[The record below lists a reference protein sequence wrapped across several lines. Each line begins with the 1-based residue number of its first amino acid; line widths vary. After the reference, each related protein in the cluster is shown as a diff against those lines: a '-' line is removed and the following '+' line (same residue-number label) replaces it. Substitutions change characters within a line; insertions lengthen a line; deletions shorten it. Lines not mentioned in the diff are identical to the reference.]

1 MPRRA
6 RGCGH
11 QTDTFTYYMH
21 DEFATFRLTLIGNLS
36 QHSTAELDQARQ
48 KASSILN
55 GRALIVDLTRIDSVD
70 DAGRE
75 LIARWHGLGAQFVV
89 TTPEAGARIQPLTKM
104 QIVLLEKKKPYKWL
118 RAPMLLASTATLLTL
133 LALMLMGRVL

>member
-6 RGCGH
+6 RGRGH
-11 QTDTFTYYMH
+11 QTEPSTYYMH
-21 DEFATFRLTLIGNLS
+21 DEFATFRITLIGNLS

-48 KASSILN
+48 TASSILN

-104 QIVLLEKKKPYKWL
+104 QIVLLEKKRPYKWL
-118 RAPMLLASTATLLTL
+118 RARILLGSTPRFLRFL
-133 LALMLMGRVL
+133 